1 MRHAVAAMG
10 WLYPGEMRVFD
21 LDQMQEATDW
31 LAAPES

>member
-21 LDQMQEATDW
+21 LDELVAANAW
-31 LAAPES
+31 LAEVEA